1 MIVETL
7 LTVMISASGEMESHL
22 AELLEGVEEIATPRG
37 ALPGPLVLT
46 SEGAFAFAAGQTG
59 ANLWEPAAAA
69 VLAGKGRAAAF
80 GHGAYL
86 NRAGGR
92 ALLNAVRWT
101 SNGRKGQIAVVQRSG
116 GRNAPPLA
124 QYLNEN
130 GFETAHARRVSQLT
144 GLSRYAALCVDA
156 HDLDADE
163 AESIQAYLEAG
174 GGLVTAGLV
183 WGWLQLNPGKTVHEH
198 PGNRLLG
205 KYGLFWGDGYLRKAE
220 IQPNMERLNALLAL
234 DALNG
239 EGFSSGETRQ
249 ASWLI
254 ARAMRAVPPG
264 DVAFNS
270 KVDALI
276 GVEQTLPRPDA
287 PLKPS
292 QPKDILA
299 LTRDMIQLEQMPPQR
314 IKPHPAAKFFPG
326 AVPADAP
333 KAPPT
338 TISVRLSRHGW
349 RSTGLYAAP
358 GALIEVETPQ
368 EAVDIGLK
376 VRIGAHTDKLWNKSE
391 WRRAPQIATAEAIQ
405 SKTTYAANAFGGLIY
420 IDVPRNQHEKTI
432 QAVVKGAVRAPYYV
446 HGETDLD
453 EWRDTIRHYHGPWA
467 ELEAE
472 QIILTVPSSAVRDLD
487 SPDETMRFWSRVMD
501 ACVDLASEPEPRKR
515 PERIVP
521 DTQISAGYMH
531 AGYPI
536 MTHLDVAERSLDPAQ
551 LMKGSWGHYHE
562 LGHNFQSPNWTFN
575 GTVEVTCN
583 LFTLY
588 VYEKVCGIPL
598 HEARDSMTEQAILNA
613 ARLHAEEGAPF
624 DTWKKEPFLALAMY
638 AQMVDEFG
646 WDAFKE
652 VFAGYDAPIR
662 DDNARRDEWMKR
674 FSRNVGRNLGPF
686 FEAWGV
692 PTSDEA
698 RESLRDLPVWLPAPF
713 QESAARRSD

>member
-7 LTVMISASGEMESHL
+7 LTFMMSASDEIKNHL
-22 AELLEGVEEIATPRG
+22 AELLEEVKEISVPQG
-37 ALPGPLVLT
+37 ALPGPFVLT
-46 SEGAFAFAAGQTG
+46 SERAFAFAVGQTG
-59 ANLWEPAAAA
+59 ANLWEPAAGA

-92 ALLNAVRWT
+92 PLLNAVRWA
-101 SNGRKGQIAVVQRSG
+101 SNGREGRIAVVQRSG
-116 GRNAPPLA
+116 GRSAPPLA

-130 GFETAHARRVSQLT
+130 GFETAHARRVSQLAN
-144 GLSRYAALCVDA
+144 LNRYAALCVDA
-156 HDLDADE
+156 HELDA
-163 AESIQAYLEAG
+163 AEIRSVQAYLEAG
-174 GGLVTAGLV
+174 GGLVTAGLA

-205 KYGLFWGDGYLRKAE
+205 KYGLFWGDGYLPKAE
-220 IQPNMERLNALLAL
+220 IQPNMERAHALHAL
-234 DALNG
+234 DALDG
-239 EGFSSGETRQ
+239 GVSPDETRQ

-254 ARAMRAVPPG
+254 ARAMRAVPP
-264 DVAFNS
+264 DDAAFNS

-276 GVEQTLPRPDA
+276 GDEQTLPRPDA

-299 LTRDMIQLEQMPPQR
+299 LTRDMIQLEQTPPLQ
-314 IKPHPAAKFFPG
+314 IKPHPAAEFFPG
-326 AVPADAP
+326 AVPDDAP
-333 KAPPT
+333 TAPPAA
-338 TISVRLSRHGW
+338 IAVRLDRHGW

-358 GALIEVETPQ
+358 GALIQIETPQ
-368 EAVDIGLK
+368 EAVDIGLT

-391 WRRAPQIATAEAIQ
+391 WRRAPQIATADAIR

-420 IDVPRNQHEKTI
+420 IDVPRGQPEKTV
-432 QAVVKGAVRAPYYV
+432 QVVVRGAVRAPYYV
-446 HGETDLD
+446 LGETDLD
-453 EWRDTIRHYHGPWA
+453 EWRDAIRHYPGPWA

-472 QIILTVPSSAVRDLD
+472 KLILTVPSSAVRDLD

-501 ACVDLASEPEPRKR
+501 ACVDLASEPAPRKR

-562 LGHNFQSPNWTFN
+562 LGHNFQARNWTFN

-598 HEARDSMTEQAILNA
+598 HEARDTLTEQAILNA
-613 ARLHAEEGAPF
+613 ARQHADAGAPF
-624 DTWKKEPFLALAMY
+624 DVWKSKPFLALAMY
-638 AQMVDEFG
+638 AQMIDAFG
-646 WDAFKE
+646 WESFKE
-652 VFAGYDAPIR
+652 VFKGYDAPIR
-662 DDNARRDEWMKR
+662 GDDERRDEWMIR

-698 RESLRDLPVWLPAPF
+698 RESLRGLPVWLPAPF
-713 QESAARRSD
+713 QEDALESGSE